1 MIPPVPKI
9 TEVSEMGLITLIW
22 SMDMKQILNLD
33 ALIDDQRPAFTL
45 TLEPGSSESDASSL
59 LLKDY
64 KV

>member
-1 MIPPVPKI
+1 
-9 TEVSEMGLITLIW
+9 
-22 SMDMKQILNLD
+22 MDMKKILNLD